1 MRVTEDGAPKQS
13 STPRLRGRPS
23 DFSEKLADLI
33 CERIADG
40 ASLRSICAADGMPNK
55 ATVFRWLAAHK
66 GFADQYGRAR
76 EEQAETLADEIV
88 QIADDG
94 SNDTYLDR
102 TGKERVNTDVISRS
116 KLRVDARKWVASK
129 LKPKKYGDRQV
140 IDVNTNSDLSD
151 EQVAARIAEL
161 TARAMK
167 SDV

>member
-1 MRVTEDGAPKQS
+1 MTKGGGAALTDAPK
-13 STPRLRGRPS
+13 PRGRPS
-23 DFSEKLADLI
+23 DFTEELADII

-40 ASLRSICAADGMPNK
+40 ASLRSICAADDMPNK
-55 ATVFRWLAAHK
+55 STVFRWLAAHK
-66 GFADQYGRAR
+66 GFADQYTRAR

-102 TGKERVNTDVISRS
+102 LGKERVNTDVISRS

-129 LKPKKYGDRQV
+129 LKPKKYGDKQV
-140 IDVNTNSDLSD
+140 IDLNTNSDLSD